1 MNIKISSPRNKSGA
15 PNTWPTPPVELMEYG
30 ESAEAHLISGRREFE
45 TMRNTCATFD
55 IDLAVQER
63 ILEFGCANG
72 RITRWFDT
80 VLSEVW
86 GVDIQA
92 DKVMWAQEH
101 LGPPLRF
108 MVNSPTSTLPF
119 EAQYFTF
126 ICALSV
132 FTHLTTTHGSCLVD
146 LCRLLSNRGVL
157 YITISDREAV
167 DPDRTP
173 GANVSLNSYLKGLNE
188 AAPNI
193 DDFGFVS
200 INPYKGDLAQVYMS
214 QQYLQR
220 ILPPWMKIIGRQP
233 RAYADRQTAYII
245 QRQEVKL

>member
-1 MNIKISSPRNKSGA
+1 
-15 PNTWPTPPVELMEYG
+15 MEYG
-30 ESAEAHLISGRREFE
+30 ESSESHLIAGRCEFE
-45 TMRNTCATFD
+45 TVRNFCEKYD
-55 IDLAVQER
+55 IDLAKQER

-80 VLSEVW
+80 TLSEVW

-119 EAQYFTF
+119 EGQYFTF

-132 FTHLTTTHGSCLVD
+132 FTHLTTTHVTCLMD
-146 LCRLLSNRGVL
+146 LCRMLRNRGFL
-157 YITISDREAV
+157 YVTISDREAV
-167 DPDRTP
+167 DPARTP
-173 GANVSLNSYLKGLNE
+173 GANISLNSYLKGLHE
-188 AAPNI
+188 VAPNI
-193 DDFGFVS
+193 EDFGFVS

-214 QQYLQR
+214 QEYLLR
-220 ILPPWMKIIGRQP
+220 ILPPWMKIIGRKP
-233 RAYADRQTAYII
+233 RAFAERQTAYLI
-245 QRQEVKL
+245 QRQHEPRRLEPMRA